1 MVVGLNDLP
10 LELLVEITNYLSVK
24 SCNDLAKVGPRLRAA
39 VNCSLREMACHVQ
52 AYWREHDPKFEV
64 IFERHGDEVLLA
76 RNLIEMT
83 EMFLNIHSF
92 KRLSIALDASEGA
105 EARRRVRTFSLDF
118 LKNVQGVEEIE
129 WDCDFDVDLID
140 VPETCSKIL
149 IPNHR
154 HDAHVNDAN
163 GAQIN

>member
-1 MVVGLNDLP
+1 
-10 LELLVEITNYLSVK
+10 
-24 SCNDLAKVGPRLRAA
+24 
-39 VNCSLREMACHVQ
+39 
-52 AYWREHDPKFEV
+52 
-64 IFERHGDEVLLA
+64 
-76 RNLIEMT
+76 MT

-118 LKNVQGVEEIE
+118 LKNVQVVEQIE

-149 IPNHR
+149 ISNHR
-154 HDAHVNDAN
+154 NDAPAN
-163 GAQIN
+163 GAQINGLN